1 MQKTSQAMT
10 DTGTPPSP
18 RGRRT
23 LILVALLFLLP
34 VVAATVLYVSGW
46 RPEGKSL
53 QHGELVQPARPVGDA
68 ELKTADDAPYRLNAL
83 RGKWAFVYFH
93 PLPCTQACRNS
104 LFKMQQVRL
113 AQGRDAARVERVIV
127 VADADAGAGALRE
140 LAQQYPGLIAVSGTR
155 AILQALAREFVSSQG
170 TALDVPGRVYLVDPI
185 GNLVLSYAPDADPTG
200 MRKDLARLLRLS
212 QVG

>member
-1 MQKTSQAMT
+1 MT

-23 LILVALLFLLP
+23 LILVALLFLTP
-34 VVAATVLYVSGW
+34 VVAATALYVSGW

-68 ELKTADDAPYRLNAL
+68 ELQGADGAPYRLNAL
-83 RGKWAFVYFH
+83 RGKWAFVYFSS
-93 PLPCTQACRNS
+93 LPCTEACRNS
-104 LFKMQQVRL
+104 LYKMQQVRL
-113 AQGRDAARVERVIV
+113 TQGHDAPRVERVMI
-127 VADADAGAGALRE
+127 VADADASVLRE
-140 LAQQYPGLIAVSGTR
+140 FTQQYPGLVAVSGTR
-155 AILQALAREFVSSQG
+155 AILQTLAREFVSSQG
-170 TALDVPGRVYLVDPI
+170 TALDAPGRVYLIDPI
-185 GNLVLSYAPDADPTG
+185 GNLVLSYAPDADPSG

>member
-1 MQKTSQAMT
+1 MQKTSQT
-10 DTGTPPSP
+10 RIDTGTPPSP

-23 LILVALLFLLP
+23 LMLVALLFLLP

-68 ELKTADDAPYRLNAL
+68 ELTGADGAPYRLNTL
-83 RGKWAFVYFH
+83 RGKWAFVYFS

-104 LFKMQQVRL
+104 LYKMQQVRL
-113 AQGRDAARVERVIV
+113 AQGRDAPRVERVMIV
-127 VADADAGAGALRE
+127 AAAGAGALRE
-140 LAQQYPGLIAVSGTR
+140 LAQQYPGLVAVSGMR
-155 AILQALAREFVSSQG
+155 ATLQTLAREFVSGQG
-170 TALDVPGRVYLVDPI
+170 TALDVPGRVYLIDPI
-185 GNLVLSYAPDADPTG
+185 GNLVLSYAPDADPSG

>member
-1 MQKTSQAMT
+1 MKKIRKKKGSRGTSST
-10 DTGTPPSP
+10 P

-34 VVAATVLYVSGW
+34 IVAATSLYLGGW

-53 QHGELVQPARPVGDA
+53 AHGELVQPARPLSDTAIQGADGAPFRLGD
-68 ELKTADDAPYRLNAL
+68 L
-83 RGKWAFVYFH
+83 RGRWVFVYYSA
-93 PLPCTQACRNS
+93 LPCTEQCRNN
-104 LFKMQQVRL
+104 LYKMQQVRL
-113 AQGRDAARVERVIV
+113 AQGRDAPRVERVFIV
-127 VADADAGAGALRE
+127 AEAGGDTLRE
-140 LAQQYPGLIAVSGTR
+140 FAQQNPGLIAVSGTR
-155 AILQALAREFVSSQG
+155 VMLESLAREFVSSQG

-185 GNLVLSYAPDADPTG
+185 GNLVLSYAPDADPSG

>member
-1 MQKTSQAMT
+1 MQKTSKT
-10 DTGTPPSP
+10 RIESGVPSSP

-23 LILVALLFLLP
+23 LILVAFLFLLP
-34 VVAATVLYVSGW
+34 VVAATALYVSGW

-68 ELKTADDAPYRLNAL
+68 ELTGADGAPYRLNTL
-83 RGKWAFVYFH
+83 RGKWAFVYFS
-93 PLPCTQACRNS
+93 PLPCTEACRNS
-104 LFKMQQVRL
+104 LYKMQQVRL
-113 AQGRDAARVERVIV
+113 AQGRDAPRVERVMI
-127 VADADAGAGALRE
+127 VADADASALRE
-140 LAQQYPGLIAVSGTR
+140 FMQQYPGLVAVSGTR

-170 TALDVPGRVYLVDPI
+170 TALDAPGRVYLIDPI
-185 GNLVLSYAPDADPTG
+185 GNLVLSYAPDADPSG

>member
-1 MQKTSQAMT
+1 MQKTSQT
-10 DTGTPPSP
+10 RIDTGTPPSP

-23 LILVALLFLLP
+23 LMLVALLFLLP

-68 ELKTADDAPYRLNAL
+68 ELKGTDGAPYRLKAL
-83 RGKWAFVYFH
+83 RGKWAFVYFS

-104 LFKMQQVRL
+104 LYKMQQVRL
-113 AQGRDAARVERVIV
+113 AQGRDAPRVERVMIV
-127 VADADAGAGALRE
+127 AAAGAGALRE
-140 LAQQYPGLIAVSGTR
+140 LAQQYPGLVAVSGMR
-155 AILQALAREFVSSQG
+155 ATLQTLAREFVSGQG
-170 TALDVPGRVYLVDPI
+170 TALDVPGRVYLIDPI
-185 GNLVLSYAPDADPTG
+185 GNLVLSYAPDADPSG

>member
-1 MQKTSQAMT
+1 MQKTSQT
-10 DTGTPPSP
+10 RIDTGTPPSA

-23 LILVALLFLLP
+23 LILVALLFLMP
-34 VVAATVLYVSGW
+34 VVAATALYVSGW

-68 ELKTADDAPYRLNAL
+68 ELKGADGAPYRLNAL
-83 RGKWAFVYFH
+83 RGKWAFVYFS
-93 PLPCTQACRNS
+93 PLPCTEACRNS
-104 LFKMQQVRL
+104 LYKMQQVRL
-113 AQGRDAARVERVIV
+113 AQGRDAPRVERVMIV
-127 VADADAGAGALRE
+127 ADAGASALRE
-140 LAQQYPGLIAVSGTR
+140 LAQQYPGMVAVSGTR

-170 TALDVPGRVYLVDPI
+170 TALDAPGRVYLIDPI
-185 GNLVLSYAPDADPTG
+185 GNLVLSYAPDADPSG